1 MTASES
7 DTPRYC
13 AKCGTAL
20 REGSTFC
27 AACGERRAE
36 ATPPPAPIPV
46 QPRPRTHAAEGPN
59 GGARAKGVLVAGA
72 GIAAVA
78 AIAATI
84 FVLTRGDDAASSTG
98 TDRQVTEASSPPA
111 PETRT
116 IKLTRHA
123 RPLRSTRC
131 FGPGGDAFVRLDGLR
146 RATGI
151 LQCGDKSGDKASGGF
166 TVDFG
171 PFTGTRTAVLEGFSA
186 QVGVDEVSR
195 GDTSGPAAF
204 DVTYDG
210 QTVCSATASQGASS
224 ICEGSDLQIPIRPG
238 SKLRLEISAPSANT
252 SLSLWA
258 VFVDSQA
265 TIVLN

>member
-7 DTPRYC
+7 HSPRFC

-36 ATPPPAPIPV
+36 VTPQPASSPA
-46 QPRPRTHAAEGPN
+46 QQQSRTQTPEAPS
-59 GGARAKGVLVAGA
+59 GGARTKGVFVAGV

-78 AIAATI
+78 AIAATT
-84 FVLTRGDDAASSTG
+84 FVLTRGDDATSSTG
-98 TDRQVTEASSPPA
+98 ADRPVAGASPSPA

-123 RPLRSTRC
+123 RPLPSTRC

-166 TVDFG
+166 TVDFA
-171 PFTGTRTAVLEGFSA
+171 PFTGARTAVLDGFRA
-186 QVGVDEVSR
+186 QVGVDEASR

-210 QTVCSATASQGASS
+210 QVVCSVTASQGESS

-238 SKLRLEISAPSANT
+238 TKLRLEISAPSANT

-258 VFVDSQA
+258 VFVDAQA
-265 TIVLN
+265 TITLA